1 MILIF
6 AKKGG
11 EEYMT
16 NISAIEL
23 SLNADNF
30 NGSIDQSIRRLT
42 AMGAELQAL
51 QARGNEYENSIEG
64 LSQKNNILFRSVEAS
79 NIKLREQ
86 SNRYTELVASG
97 TASEEAIEQQ
107 AIAVNEA
114 LAEYNQLNTQLSE
127 VSNQLDIQS
136 SKWNQFQEV
145 GGKMKSVGESI
156 STISTPIKAIGV
168 LAFNAA
174 VDFENAFAG
183 VRQSVNTSEE
193 NFKKLEDGIRSM
205 AKELPV
211 SATEI
216 AGVVESAG
224 QLGIAED
231 HLLSFSRTVIDLGAS
246 TSMTREEAATEFA
259 RFAGIVGMSQGDFD
273 RLGSSVVELSNKMGV
288 TESDIIAMG
297 MGFAKQGAQLGMTEA
312 QIMGLAGTMSSLGI
326 EADTGGAAMTTV
338 LQKIQK
344 AVGDGGESLSGFA
357 KAANMSSAD
366 FKKAFETDAVSA
378 LDALV
383 KGLAET
389 SEGGANLKS
398 ILTDL
403 GVNGDETDVLMSMAN
418 ASDLLSSA
426 VDSSSQAWKD
436 NTALSNEAAQNYK
449 STESQMTMMKNQLVD
464 IGISIGQIL
473 IPMVLEVMDVIAPWI
488 EKFSNLSSETQKTI
502 AIIGGLAAAIGPL
515 LVVGGTLITSVG
527 SIISAVGGFSTAIGA
542 AGGATTSFGAAW
554 ALITGPIGATVGIIA
569 GIGLA
574 AYAVGRE
581 LNESS
586 IQVADWKDKVS
597 ESTAESVGSFL
608 ELSDQATVALNQ
620 MAWSGVAVTEEM
632 AANMVGIYNEMG
644 DQVLTEMQS
653 DHAQEL
659 ETMQNHFAQ
668 SDALTEEQE
677 AKILERVAQSQAEQ
691 QQVIADGKARIEEI
705 YQNASENNRGITEA
719 EQQEINLIQQTMTEN
734 AIKHLSDSE
743 VEQKIILE
751 NLKNEASNITAEQ
764 AAEVVRNSLKQKED
778 VLKEAEEQYNETH
791 KWAVRQRDETGTMSA
806 EEAQA
811 VIDEAARKRDE
822 TVANAEDMHQKV
834 VSEAQLQAE
843 EHVNKVD
850 WETGE
855 IKSRWKVYTENVAS
869 DAKALGKAISDG
881 WNNAWTAT
889 KNRVNEIKQTA
900 EKKITDMK
908 TAVETKMGE
917 VKTKIETKWNEAQ
930 VFLSGIS
937 LGKIG
942 KDIISGLIGGIGDMF
957 DSVKKKVGE
966 LAGLIPE
973 WVREKLKINSPSR
986 VMIPIGKGVGE
997 GLAIGIEQ
1005 GNEGVRKA
1013 AEELAEAAIPNVTQ
1027 HLSITKEAMQKV
1039 QEIVSSATKANSAEI
1054 EVLQKEAENKRIE
1067 ISQKASEKIATI
1079 KNNATKQQ
1087 IALTVDQI
1095 AQIKQIEEQSLKDSE
1110 TITKQYADKIAKIES
1125 NSADAKFI
1133 ALKEYV
1139 EAQKAAGEMTAKQ
1152 EAEFWRYSATT
1163 FKEGTK
1169 EKSNALKAYNK
1180 AYSEMVKDQFDN
1192 EKEYV
1197 DKRKKYNTLSL
1208 AEELKIY
1215 ENFLAQYEAGTEERT
1230 YYEEKFYDT
1239 KKAISEKIKTINN
1252 DYLKQT
1258 QDINKKLLDEEQKL
1272 NDAYTNALESR
1283 AKSIKGYFGL
1293 FDEVK
1298 IADSVESSSLTQNLS
1313 EQVNAL
1319 SQWRIELSQLEMR
1332 GLSST
1337 IIDELEAMGPN
1348 VLAQLQALNRMT
1360 DGELL
1365 QYEELYE
1372 EKLYIAREAAIK
1384 ELEPLQ
1390 AETKAKIEALR
1401 NTAKTELTTL
1411 NTEWQGKI
1419 NEVVFGTSEILG
1431 SMNDIGKNAI
1441 QGLIDGMKGMQPTL
1455 QQTANSLA
1463 KNAAETI
1470 KKALNINPTSSVIQN
1485 VSEGL
1490 VNGLNSIMNKAT
1502 NVSERLAN
1510 SAVLDSPS
1518 SPAQKSKNNI
1528 VAQNSSPSTIIV
1540 QSVLDGQILGESVV
1554 DVVSGRQ
1561 YNNASINALTRGL
1574 SGI

>member
-1 MILIF
+1 
-6 AKKGG
+6 
-11 EEYMT
+11 MT
-16 NISAIEL
+16 NIRAVEL
-23 SLNADNF
+23 SLNTANF

-51 QARGNEYENSIEG
+51 QARGGEYENSIEG
-64 LSQKNNILFRSVEAS
+64 LSQKQNILSRSVDAS
-79 NIKLREQ
+79 SIKLTEQ
-86 SNRYTELVASG
+86 RNRYDELVASG
-97 TASEEAIEQQ
+97 SASTEAIEQQ

-114 LAEYNQLNTQLSE
+114 LAEYNGLNTQLTE
-127 VSNQLDIQS
+127 VSTQLDVQS
-136 SKWNQFQEV
+136 SKWSQFQEI
-145 GGKMKSVGESI
+145 GGKVKSVGESI

-174 VDFENAFAG
+174 VDFENAFAS

-246 TSMTREEAATEFA
+246 TSMTREQAATEFA

-288 TESDIIAMG
+288 TESDIVAMG

-326 EADTGGAAMTTV
+326 QADTGGAAMTTV

-389 SEGGANLKS
+389 SEGGAD
-398 ILTDL
+398 LTSVLAEL
-403 GVNGDETDVLMSMAN
+403 GVKGDETDVLLSMAN
-418 ASDLLSSA
+418 ASGLLSSA
-426 VDSSSQAWKD
+426 VDTSSQAWKD

-449 STESQMTMMKNQLVD
+449 STESQMTIMKNQLVD

-473 IPMVLEVMDVIAPWI
+473 IPMVLKVMDVIAPWI

-502 AIIGGLAAAIGPL
+502 VIIGGLAAAIGPL
-515 LVVGGTLITSVG
+515 LVVGGTLISSVG
-527 SIISAVGGFSTAIGA
+527 SIISAVGGFSMAIGA
-542 AGGATTSFGAAW
+542 AGGATTAFGAAF
-554 ALITGPIGATVGIIA
+554 ALISGPIGIAAALLTGFGI
-569 GIGLA
+569 A
-574 AYAVGRE
+574 ALVVGRE

-586 IQVADWKDKVS
+586 IQVEDWKDKVS
-597 ESTAESVGSFL
+597 DSTAESVGSFL

-677 AKILERVAQSQAEQ
+677 AKILERVAQSQAKQ
-691 QQVIADGKARIEEI
+691 QLVITSGKARIEEI
-705 YQNASENNRGITEA
+705 YQNASENNRGITED

-751 NLKNEASNITAEQ
+751 SLKSEASKITAEQ
-764 AAEVVRNSLKQKED
+764 AAEVVKNSLKQKDE
-778 VLKEAEEQYNETH
+778 VLKEAEEQYNETN

-811 VIDEAARKRDE
+811 VIDEAERKRDE

-889 KNRVNEIKQTA
+889 KNRVHDIKQTA
-900 EKKITDMK
+900 ENKIHEMK
-908 TAVETKMGE
+908 TAVGNKMSE

-930 VFLSGIS
+930 AFLFGIS
-937 LGKIG
+937 LKKIG
-942 KDIISGLIGGIGDMF
+942 KDIVSGLISGIGDMF
-957 DSVKKKVGE
+957 DGVKKKIGE
-966 LAGLIPE
+966 LASLIPD
-973 WVREKLKINSPSR
+973 WAKKKLKINSPSR

-1005 GNEGVRKA
+1005 GSEGVRKA
-1013 AEELAEAAIPNVTQ
+1013 AEELAEAAIPNITQ

-1039 QEIVSSATKANSAEI
+1039 QEVISNTTKANAAEI
-1054 EVLQKEAENKRIE
+1054 EALQKEAEHKRIE

-1079 KNNATKQQ
+1079 KNNAAKQQ

-1095 AQIKQIEEQSLKDSE
+1095 VQIKQIEEQSLKDSE
-1110 TITKQYADKIAKIES
+1110 TITKQYAEKIAKIES
-1125 NSADAKFI
+1125 NSADAKFK

-1139 EAQKAAGEMTAKQ
+1139 EAQKAAGEMTTKQ
-1152 EAEFWRYSATT
+1152 EAEFWRFSATT

-1169 EKSNALKAYNK
+1169 EKTNALKAFNK
-1180 AYSEMVKDQFDN
+1180 AYSEMVKAQFDN

-1208 AEELKIY
+1208 ADELKMY
-1215 ENFLAQYEAGTEERT
+1215 ENYLAQYEAGTEERT

-1239 KKAISEKIKTINN
+1239 KKAISEKIKSINN

-1258 QDINKKLLDEEQKL
+1258 QDINKKLLDEEQKH
-1272 NDAYTNALESR
+1272 NEAYNTALDSR
-1283 AKSIKGYFGL
+1283 TKSIKGYFGL

-1298 IADSVESSSLTQNLS
+1298 IAEPVDSSSLTQNLS
-1313 EQVNAL
+1313 EQVSAL
-1319 SQWRIELSQLEMR
+1319 SQWRIELSQLELR
-1332 GLSST
+1332 KLSSA
-1337 IIDELEAMGPN
+1337 IIDELEAMGPGA
-1348 VLAQLQALNRMT
+1348 LAQLEALNRMT
-1360 DGELL
+1360 DAELL
-1365 QYEELYE
+1365 DYQELYGR
-1372 EKLYIAREAAIK
+1372 KLLIAREAAIK
-1384 ELEPLQ
+1384 ELEPLK
-1390 AETKAKIEALR
+1390 AETEAKIKALR
-1401 NTAKTELTTL
+1401 DTANTELTTL

-1419 NEVVFGTSEILG
+1419 KEIVFGTGEILG

-1441 QGLIDGMKGMQPTL
+1441 QGLIDGMKGMQSAL
-1455 QQTANSLA
+1455 QQTANNLVENVS
-1463 KNAAETI
+1463 ETI
-1470 KKALNINPTSSVIQN
+1470 KKVLDINPTSSLMQN
-1485 VSEGL
+1485 VGEGI
-1490 VNGLNSIMNKAT
+1490 VNGFDSIMNKAT

-1510 SAVLDSPS
+1510 SVVPESPS
-1518 SPAQKSKNNI
+1518 LLPIQKSKNNT
-1528 VAQNSSPSTIIV
+1528 VAQNLGPSTIIV
-1540 QSVLDGQILGESVV
+1540 QSVLDGQVLGESVV

-1561 YNNASINALTRGL
+1561 YNNASIHALTRGL
-1574 SGI
+1574 NHI